1 VSADNTETLLTVSLN
16 NPSLTIHGLP
26 IPTDNIKLS
35 VKENED
41 DLNKIY
47 LDSDIQGKGTV
58 VVNGSYT
65 YEGQFCSIEKE
76 IPINVDGNEISY
88 TDIDG
93 IVTYVD
99 NRYGINTKCINFN
112 DYNSVL
118 SGGIALSGDGIKDD
132 TFNGSINI
140 VSPRLYGVLFTPS
153 TVKVDNVVYTLTQD
167 TTNDNGHT
175 WYLSNSDIKVESTD
189 STGKNHEIAKPT
201 NVELEMSNGN
211 MSLKESFNF
220 FRNVNEDDNVGDT
233 KDTFNININD
243 FEKNEVLSFPSFESL
258 TNVNYDISDV
268 TMYDVYRLV
277 QSDNTYTNATYGINA
292 ELGCASSIWGDTIFD
307 DYYGFLATTA
317 KFGEL
322 KINDIPINVNDRI
335 FYAMY
340 DNNGEITQTSS
351 IITFTDSSKQYNFQA
366 QLNVNGNVTVDDDVT
381 YSIDNQTLRIIPKNI
396 ERGAQSSDITN
407 TQKNDHTISTEA
419 TFESTM

>member
-1 VSADNTETLLTVSLN
+1 MRVYIPELVTDVVGGKTVLKAKNPIVDLEIVERRIKKTFPELNWSSSNDVSGSFDLVLDGKVSADNIEILLTVTLN
-16 NPSLTIHGLP
+16 NPSLTIHGLT
-26 IPTDNIKLS
+26 IPSDNIKLS

-65 YEGQFCSIEKE
+65 YNGQFCSIEKE
-76 IPINVDGNEISY
+76 ILIIVDGNNISY
-88 TDIDG
+88 TDSDG

-99 NRYGINTKCINFN
+99 NRYDINTKCINFN

-118 SGGIALSGDGIKDD
+118 SGGIALSGDGIKDES
-132 TFNGSINI
+132 FNGFINI

-153 TVKVDNVVYTLTQD
+153 TVKVDNVEYTLTKKTID
-167 TTNDNGHT
+167 DGHT
-175 WYLSNSDIKVESTD
+175 WYLSNSDITVESTD

-201 NVELEMSNGN
+201 NVEIKMSKGN
-211 MSLKESFNF
+211 MSLTESFNF

-233 KDTFNININD
+233 KDIFNININD

-258 TNVNYDISDV
+258 TDVNYDINDV
-268 TMYDVYRLV
+268 TMYEVYKLV
-277 QSDNTYTNATYGINA
+277 QSDNTYTNTTYGINA

-322 KINDIPINVNDRI
+322 KINDIPINVNDSI
-335 FYAMY
+335 FNAMY
-340 DNNGEITQTSS
+340 DNTG
-351 IITFTDSSKQYNFQA
+351 
-366 QLNVNGNVTVDDDVT
+366 
-381 YSIDNQTLRIIPKNI
+381 
-396 ERGAQSSDITN
+396 
-407 TQKNDHTISTEA
+407 
-419 TFESTM
+419 